1 MSAGRAEFPI
11 RRVSSRRVNGEDWR
25 VELTLDDEQH
35 GYDLGERLRSRDL
48 DEDAR
53 ARLGRRVYVSRNG
66 STLFLYAGSE
76 EQARAA
82 EEVVR
87 QLVAE
92 DDLSADFLGVT
103 RWHPVEEAWKDASIP
118 LPRTDE
124 ELQAELDA
132 REAAERREAEE
143 EGTYDWLV
151 KVDLA
156 SRAETSELADRLR
169 DEGLPVFRLWSY
181 LEVGAVNEELAN
193 ELAERLRNELPEDA
207 DVWVWAN
214 PDDLPF
220 WTKPLPL

>member
-1 MSAGRAEFPI
+1 MSAGKVEFLG

-25 VELTLDDEQH
+25 VEVELDDEQH
-35 GYDLGERLRSRDL
+35 GYDVGERLRSREL
-48 DEDAR
+48 DDEAR

-82 EEVVR
+82 EDVVR
-87 QLVAE
+87 ELVAE
-92 DDLSADFLGVT
+92 DGLSADFRGVT

-118 LPRTDE
+118 LPRTEDE
-124 ELQAELDA
+124 VEAELRA
-132 REAAERREAEE
+132 KEEAERAEAEE
-143 EGTYDWLV
+143 EGSYDWSV

-156 SRAETSELADRLR
+156 GRAETSELADSLR

-181 LEVGAVNEELAN
+181 LEVGVVTEERAN
-193 ELAERLRNELPEDA
+193 ELAERLRNELPDDA

>member
-1 MSAGRAEFPI
+1 MSAGRVEFPI

-124 ELQAELDA
+124 ELQAELHA
-132 REAAERREAEE
+132 RESAERREAEE
-143 EGTYDWLV
+143 EGTHDWLV
-151 KVDLA
+151 KVGLS

-193 ELAERLRNELPEDA
+193 DLAERLRNELPEDT

>member
-1 MSAGRAEFPI
+1 MSAGRVEFPI

-53 ARLGRRVYVSRNG
+53 ARLGRRIYVSRNG